1 MINETKTVIKNIWVL
16 EKLGVKYLNI
26 LGADQMINIS
36 WNKYAE
42 YETCAI
48 G

>member
-1 MINETKTVIKNIWVL
+1 MIKETKTVIKNIWVL

-36 WNKYAE
+36 
-42 YETCAI
+42 
-48 G
+48 